1 MQTTKLNRCNAS
13 MVQRVMSAARR
24 VHKTHG
30 KVVTK
35 SVFQPALIHELT
47 NDGMRV
53 HRRTSF
59 KHTEESHSELRQN
72 DMFFA
77 DLMIDECLLLEL
89 ETNDLFGPTRISRIM
104 TRPELSRLNQG
115 YYLSMNSL
123 N

>member
-1 MQTTKLNRCNAS
+1 MQTTKLNQCNAS
-13 MVQRVMSAARR
+13 MVQRVMSAAQR

-30 KVVTK
+30 QVVTK

-53 HRRTSF
+53 HRRKSF
-59 KHTEESHSELRQN
+59 KTIENNHSGLRQN
-72 DMFFA
+72 DVFFA
-77 DLMIDECLLLEL
+77 DLMIDDCLLLEL

-115 YYLSMNSL
+115 YYLSMNTP